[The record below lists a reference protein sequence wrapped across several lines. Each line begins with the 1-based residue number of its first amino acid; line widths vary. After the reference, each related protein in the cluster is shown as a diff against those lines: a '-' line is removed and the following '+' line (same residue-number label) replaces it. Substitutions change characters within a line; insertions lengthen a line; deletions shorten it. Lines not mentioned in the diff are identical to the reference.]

1 MLGVYVTMEMIM
13 CDIFTHS
20 VNVVHYINDLNTRA
34 ASNPSWSKFF
44 SSLANHFVES
54 Y

>member
-20 VNVVHYINDLNTRA
+20 VNVVHYINEH
-34 ASNPSWSKFF
+34 W
-44 SSLANHFVES
+44 SSLKSLLVKVFFKFSKSFCGVLLR
-54 Y
+54 